1 MDFELTQEQRQLRET
16 IADFAKR
23 EIRPHSAAWEK
34 AERFPRELFGQLG
47 ALGALGLSFPE
58 QLGGGGAD
66 TLSQALVIEGLAR
79 YDAAVALSCAA
90 HISLAIG
97 HIQRYGTPELARQ
110 FVPDMIAGRKVGA
123 WCLSEPGSGSD
134 AAAMRTRA
142 EREGDG
148 YRINGGKMFITN
160 GSIADLYVVTAVTD
174 PARGRDGISAF
185 VVERGSTGLGN
196 GRKIEKM
203 GLRASDTAEVI
214 FDNVFVPASN
224 LLGTP
229 GQGYRQATTLLET
242 GRVGIAAF
250 SLGIARGA
258 MEEAVAYAHER
269 RQFGQPIASFEA
281 IQTLIADMATRW
293 EASWM
298 LFLRAAALKDRGR
311 PFARE
316 AAMAKLFASQSA
328 VWITIKAVQIFG
340 GYGYITDY
348 PVERYMR
355 DAKLAEIGEGT
366 SEIQRLLIARSL
378 LRDGYLPA

>member
-1 MDFELTQEQRQLRET
+1 MDFQLSQEQRQLRET
-16 IADFAKR
+16 IADFARR
-23 EIRPHSAAWEK
+23 EIQPYSAAWEK
-34 AERFPRELFGQLG
+34 AERFPRELFVQLG

-90 HISLAIG
+90 HISLATG
-97 HIQRYGTPELARQ
+97 HIERYGNPELVRRH
-110 FVPDMIAGRKVGA
+110 VPDMIAGRKVGA

-142 EREGDG
+142 QREGDG

-160 GSIADLYVVTAVTD
+160 GSIADVYVVTAITD

-185 VVERGSTGLGN
+185 VVERGTPGLGN
-196 GRKIEKM
+196 GRRIEKM

-214 FDNVFVPASN
+214 LDNVFVPAAN
-224 LLGTP
+224 LLGEP

-250 SLGIARGA
+250 SIGIARGA
-258 MEEAVAYAHER
+258 LEEAVAYARER
-269 RQFGQPIASFEA
+269 RQFGQPIANFEA
-281 IQTLIADMATRW
+281 IQTLIADMATRL

-298 LFLRAAALKDRGR
+298 LFYRAATLKDRGL

-316 AAMAKLFASQSA
+316 ASMAKLFASQSA

-366 SEIQRLLIARSL
+366 SEIQRLLIAKSL

>member
-1 MDFELTQEQRQLRET
+1 MDFQLSQEQRQLRET
-16 IADFAKR
+16 IADFARR
-23 EIRPHSAAWEK
+23 EIQPHSAAWEK
-34 AERFPRELFGQLG
+34 AERFPRELFIQLG

-66 TLSQALVIEGLAR
+66 TLTQALVIEGLAR

-90 HISLAIG
+90 HISLATG
-97 HIQRYGTPELARQ
+97 HIQRYGSPELVRRH
-110 FVPDMIAGRKVGA
+110 VPDMIAGRKVGA

-142 EREGDG
+142 QREGDG

-160 GSIADLYVVTAVTD
+160 GSIADVYVVTAITD

-185 VVERGSTGLGN
+185 VVERGSPGLGN
-196 GRKIEKM
+196 GRRIEKM

-214 FDNVFVPASN
+214 LDNVFVPAAS
-224 LLGTP
+224 LLGAP

-250 SLGIARGA
+250 SIGIARGA
-258 MEEAVAYAHER
+258 MEEAVAYARER
-269 RQFGQPIASFEA
+269 RQFGQPIANFEA
-281 IQTLIADMATRW
+281 IQTLIADMATRL

-298 LFLRAAALKDRGR
+298 LLYRAAMLKDRGL

-316 AAMAKLFASQSA
+316 ASMAKLFASQSA

-366 SEIQRLLIARSL
+366 SEIQRLLIAKSL